1 MVAEVEVTAESP
13 AHPASSLPELLG
25 QGAVLAHRMGRDLLG
40 GHVDRY
46 WLGQES
52 VCL

>member
-1 MVAEVEVTAESP
+1 MVAEVEVTAGSP
-13 AHPASSLPELLG
+13 AHPAGSLPELLG
-25 QGAVLAHRMGRDLLG
+25 QGAVLAHGMNRGLLG

-52 VCL
+52 LCL